1 MPSPWVRWS
10 CPKCGV
16 GVSLRANSKAVPMHH
31 CYRQRDKWCSLT
43 KETNDQT
50 NPGGR
55 DPARPRGGTGAR
67 TSNQDQP
74 SGGYSHLPA
83 SDKHDVTTFNDIA
96 IAGRRG
102 LVAYHDKPAVY
113 LPTGGVVINR
123 WLIFPGAPEYRDALA
138 RAGGFGT
145 YAGFL
150 AFCEWVCGA

>member
-1 MPSPWVRWS
+1 MTEPKWATWS
-10 CPKCGV
+10 CDKCEV
-16 GVSLRANSKAVPMHH
+16 KVALRANSKGEAKHWCKRQSGRYVPL
-31 CYRQRDKWCSLT
+31 Q

-83 SDKHDVTTFNDIA
+83 TSGGAPYRGVLIYNLNPATPDYDFGPGFYDDYH
-96 IAGRRG
+96 GSGLCRRG
-102 LVAYHDKPAVY
+102 
-113 LPTGGVVINR
+113 TI
-123 WLIFPGAPEYRDALA
+123 A
-138 RAGGFGT
+138 RAGGFGS

-150 AFCEWVCGA
+150 AWCDSIIAGD